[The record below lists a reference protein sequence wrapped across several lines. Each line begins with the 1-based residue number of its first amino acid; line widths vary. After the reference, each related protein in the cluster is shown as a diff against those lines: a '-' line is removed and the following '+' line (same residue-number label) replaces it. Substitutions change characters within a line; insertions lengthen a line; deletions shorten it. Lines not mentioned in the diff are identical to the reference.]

1 MITDIDLGNIENLNN
16 EIDGL
21 NIDNNI
27 NSYNIENNN
36 TYDIGTSNYETLTYP
51 ATKSQNYSQ
60 YNYEENKNDY
70 ITNLKTIS
78 NPNTYNLNTIH
89 EDLGENNYSP
99 YSTSKYSTKTNSP
112 NIISSFDT
120 FPIDNIPRI
129 TNRSNSSNKYISS
142 STKLSDTNLNIY
154 NAIFSDIEPKGN
166 LSYVKGNYTTE
177 INGNQISDD
186 EFINNLLKA
195 DDENKGEILDN
206 DEINKILKKEEEDDP
221 LINIPTFSN
230 PKRDFLIKSARFPT
244 RTLDINTF
252 TAKQALRQKRKHPKI
267 NNDIRY
273 SVPLKMNQ
281 GFNIFQNNL
290 KNIAKKVE
298 QEEEIIN
305 NSDILRYSMPLK
317 MAPTFST
324 FQNNLKNKDKKYQIK
339 GREIKSDNNSKEYF
353 KESKGGLVKNYAY
366 HEESNAE
373 FRNYMEDRGKAVE
386 NLNGDP
392 DKIIF
397 CIFDGHGGQ
406 QVSQFLQENFAT
418 YMKKM
423 LPFKN
428 HFEEITRL
436 FKDLDEKVK
445 ELNVPLVGSTATVV
459 YIERK
464 NGKRM
469 LYCANVGDSR
479 CVLVN
484 KKGIMRL
491 SKDDRT
497 DDPIERKRIIKE
509 GGTIVNGRV
518 DGILMLTRSFGD
530 WRLKDSGVIVD
541 PHIMRIEINDDDL
554 YLIIASDGL
563 WDAIKDEECKRI
575 TQSNPYTLE
584 ICKNFVVESLNKL
597 SQDNISCFVISFK

>member
-1 MITDIDLGNIENLNN
+1 MTANYNLKNSVN
-16 EIDGL
+16 PTGGFNRL
-21 NIDNNI
+21 SIDNPFN
-27 NSYNIENNN
+27 NYTSSTQPSKFSSNNN
-36 TYDIGTSNYETLTYP
+36 NNNIS
-51 ATKSQNYSQ
+51 KSQY
-60 YNYEENKNDY
+60 YNFNRIMLEENKTGLR
-70 ITNLKTIS
+70 TNPKPIPMTHS
-78 NPNTYNLNTIH
+78 YNLNTINVLN
-89 EDLGENNYSP
+89 EQKYNPYYDPNNYPQRIDNVKDLMNDAYSQERGVPKITNKTAPSDNYRHYMQKANGQRPNAPTSSKVPESSRIPVRNQNVFTSLMNDTSYNNNQAAESDSP
-99 YSTSKYSTKTNSP
+99 LIEDINSIFPLYNDKTAYNNNYNKKFQEINNEFSSS
-112 NIISSFDT
+112 ISSFNGQPLQAQNYRGINPQLIQSAH
-120 FPIDNIPRI
+120 FPMK
-129 TNRSNSSNKYISS
+129 T
-142 STKLSDTNLNIY
+142 LNLNNTI
-154 NAIFSDIEPKGN
+154 
-166 LSYVKGNYTTE
+166 TE
-177 INGNQISDD
+177 KDKNQ
-186 EFINNLLKA
+186 FNN
-195 DDENKGEILDN
+195 
-206 DEINKILKKEEEDDP
+206 
-221 LINIPTFSN
+221 
-230 PKRDFLIKSARFPT
+230 
-244 RTLDINTF
+244 
-252 TAKQALRQKRKHPKI
+252 
-267 NNDIRY
+267 NNNHDIRA
-273 SVPLKMNQ
+273 SLPLKM
-281 GFNIFQNNL
+281 IPEHDSSL
-290 KNIAKKVE
+290 KNYQKKIN
-298 QEEEIIN
+298 EI
-305 NSDILRYSMPLK
+305 
-317 MAPTFST
+317 
-324 FQNNLKNKDKKYQIK
+324 
-339 GREIKSDNNSKEYF
+339 ESDNNSKEYF

-428 HFEEITRL
+428 HFEEITKL

-541 PHIMRIEINDDDL
+541 PHIMRIELNDDDL